1 MILEGVVTTRSD
13 DGSINVAPMGPIVDE
28 SMAWLKLRPF
38 QSSLTF
44 HNLRR
49 QRCGVF
55 HVVDDVLLLARAA
68 IGRLTVPPPTE
79 PATMVDGA
87 VLTDS
92 CRWYEFE
99 IVQID
104 ESRERAELEARVVHV
119 GRIRDFFGFNR
130 AKHAVLEAAILST
143 RLHLIPPEEIRAE
156 LTRLKIPVDK
166 TAGPRERE
174 AFQLLEDYVEETL
187 SELM

>member
-28 SMAWLKLRPF
+28 SMAWLTLRPF
-38 QSSLTF
+38 QTSITF
-44 HNLRR
+44 HNLKR
-49 QRCGVF
+49 QRAGVF

-68 IGRLTVPPPTE
+68 IGRLVVPPPME
-79 PATMVDGA
+79 PAQTIDGA
-87 VLTDS
+87 VLADA

-99 IVQID
+99 IVQFD
-104 ESRERAELEARVVHV
+104 DSKERAELRARVVHV

-143 RLHLIPPEEIRAE
+143 RLHLLPPADVRAE
-156 LTRLKIPVDK
+156 LARLKIPVDK
-166 TAGPRERE
+166 TAGPREAE
-174 AFQLLEDYVEETL
+174 AFSLLEGYVEETL
-187 SELM
+187 SELL